1 MNQNIPR
8 AVSVRV
14 FLFLYLKCLMM
25 KNLLMTRF
33 FALLAEDWKEN
44 LETRVY
50 EDAIRE
56 FTSEIRMLC
65 DTEKDYVGL
74 VRMLEQTR
82 IGLNVFR
89 EMARLKKNGRV
100 RCYINVALKLVVAEE
115 RSLRKRMSLMKD
127 FGCLKGGQ
135 VDIRWKSKAY
145 KMMILEM
152 IEGLTLVQELYS
164 PQGNLLDE
172 EMLAAMVANV
182 FGVEFPNCRQLID
195 QLFAR
200 KKGVT
205 PFLDQM
211 VMAIRLE
218 ADKRNEWKGKKK

>member
-1 MNQNIPR
+1 M
-8 AVSVRV
+8 
-14 FLFLYLKCLMM
+14 
-25 KNLLMTRF
+25 
-33 FALLAEDWKEN
+33 
-44 LETRVY
+44 
-50 EDAIRE
+50 
-56 FTSEIRMLC
+56 
-65 DTEKDYVGL
+65 
-74 VRMLEQTR
+74 
-82 IGLNVFR
+82 
-89 EMARLKKNGRV
+89 
-100 RCYINVALKLVVAEE
+100 ALKLVVAEE

-127 FGCLKGGQ
+127 FGCLKGRQ

>member
-1 MNQNIPR
+1 M
-8 AVSVRV
+8 
-14 FLFLYLKCLMM
+14 
-25 KNLLMTRF
+25 
-33 FALLAEDWKEN
+33 
-44 LETRVY
+44 
-50 EDAIRE
+50 
-56 FTSEIRMLC
+56 
-65 DTEKDYVGL
+65 
-74 VRMLEQTR
+74 
-82 IGLNVFR
+82 
-89 EMARLKKNGRV
+89 
-100 RCYINVALKLVVAEE
+100 ALKLVVAEE

-152 IEGLTLVQELYS
+152 IEGLTLVLELYS

-182 FGVEFPNCRQLID
+182 FGVEFPNSRQLID

-211 VMAIRLE
+211 LMAIRQE

>member
-1 MNQNIPR
+1 MLSGNSRVRSGCYVKRRRITWGWLECWSKLALVWNIG
-8 AVSVRV
+8 
-14 FLFLYLKCLMM
+14 
-25 KNLLMTRF
+25 
-33 FALLAEDWKEN
+33 W
-44 LETRVY
+44 
-50 EDAIRE
+50 
-56 FTSEIRMLC
+56 
-65 DTEKDYVGL
+65 
-74 VRMLEQTR
+74 
-82 IGLNVFR
+82 NVFR
-89 EMARLKKNGRV
+89 EIARLKKNGRV

-127 FGCLKGGQ
+127 FGCLKGGL

>member
-1 MNQNIPR
+1 M
-8 AVSVRV
+8 
-14 FLFLYLKCLMM
+14 
-25 KNLLMTRF
+25 
-33 FALLAEDWKEN
+33 
-44 LETRVY
+44 
-50 EDAIRE
+50 
-56 FTSEIRMLC
+56 
-65 DTEKDYVGL
+65 
-74 VRMLEQTR
+74 
-82 IGLNVFR
+82 
-89 EMARLKKNGRV
+89 
-100 RCYINVALKLVVAEE
+100 ALKLVVAEE

-127 FGCLKGGQ
+127 FGCLKGRQ

-145 KMMILEM
+145 KMMIL
-152 IEGLTLVQELYS
+152 ELYS